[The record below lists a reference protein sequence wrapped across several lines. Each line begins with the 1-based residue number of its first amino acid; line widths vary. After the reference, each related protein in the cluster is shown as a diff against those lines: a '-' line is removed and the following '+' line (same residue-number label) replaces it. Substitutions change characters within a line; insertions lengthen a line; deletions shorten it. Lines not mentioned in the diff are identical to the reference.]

1 MTMTGSAFAARMR
14 HEKFFA
20 CAANKRRDDLS
31 YRASMSVERIP
42 GRFPY
47 ATWNSPDGP
56 RDIVVWCSNDQL
68 GMSQHPKV
76 IGAMVQTVLHAGAGA
91 GGARDTCGTNQMLL
105 DLEAE
110 IADLHR
116 KQAAVLFT
124 SGYVANAAGLC
135 AVARLVPRCLVISDE
150 HNHHSMIEGIS
161 KSGCKKRIWRHND
174 LEHLEQILREER
186 GRPTLIAFES
196 IYALSG
202 DVAPIRQICDLAR
215 RFGAITYLNEA
226 NAVGICGTGGA
237 GMAEREGLAS
247 RIDIV
252 EGTLAHA
259 YGCLGGYIAGRAVL
273 VDALRSYALGYAF
286 TNALP
291 PPLCAAS
298 LAAIRHLKESSWER
312 EKLAQNAAIL
322 RAELTKAALPVGPG
336 ESHILSLPVGDIA
349 VARAM
354 CDTLLSDFDLYLRP
368 TGHPA
373 MPRDTAHLRILP
385 SSHHDKT
392 MLNTL
397 VNALADVWRRFEPS
411 WSYQPDAAE

>member
-1 MTMTGSAFAARMR
+1 MTESAFAGRMR
-14 HEKFFA
+14 HEKFFS
-20 CAANKRRDDLS
+20 CAADKRRDDLN
-31 YRASMSVERIP
+31 YRASISVERIP

-47 ATWNSPDGP
+47 ATWHSPEGP
-56 RDIVVWCSNDQL
+56 RDVVVWCSNDQL

-76 IGAMVQTVLHAGAGA
+76 VGATLQTVLHAGAGA
-91 GGARDTCGTNQMLL
+91 GGARDTCGTNRMLL

-116 KQAAVLFT
+116 KQAAMLFT
-124 SGYVANAAGLC
+124 SGYIANAAGLS

-186 GRPTLIAFES
+186 GRPALIAFES
-196 IYALSG
+196 IYAISG

-226 NAVGICGTGGA
+226 NAVGICGAGGA

-247 RIDIV
+247 RIDII
-252 EGTLAHA
+252 EGTLAQA

-273 VDALRSYALGYAF
+273 VDALRTHAPGYAF

-298 LAAIRHLKESSWER
+298 LAAIRHLKESSWECER
-312 EKLAQNAAIL
+312 LAQNAATL
-322 RAELTKAALPVGPG
+322 RAGLIKAGLPVRPG
-336 ESHILSLPVGDIA
+336 QEHIISLAVGDIA
-349 VARAM
+349 MARAM
-354 CDTLLSDFDLYLRP
+354 CNALLSDFSLHLRP
-368 TGHPA
+368 AGHSA
-373 MPRDTAHLRILP
+373 AARDTAYLRILP

-392 MLNTL
+392 MLTAL
-397 VNALADVWRRFEPS
+397 VNALAEVWRRFEPS